1 MIVGHDAEGVRATMN
16 ILVVHEVSY
25 AKKVVYEYQEF
36 AERLAA
42 RGHRVT
48 VIDYDETGDSAQRER
63 AISRTGTGTVTLRN
77 TPYLNVPVLKY
88 VTGKLNYPKLL
99 ATAIAEGRVDVVL
112 LYSVFI
118 NGTATVRMCAERGIP
133 VVYRVLD
140 AYHKLRQNPWI
151 AGILHR
157 GERFIYRNV
166 DAICLTNAKMEEYVA
181 NVAGQSVR
189 DRTIVID
196 HGVDTEI
203 FQPRPRD
210 EQLTRQYGILPTD
223 RVALFV
229 GTLYPFAGI
238 GALLERFEDI
248 RDACPTAKI
257 VVVGDGPLMPTLRRV
272 VAKHGLEAR
281 VVLTGMRPYDEVP
294 RWLSVADVAFNS
306 FEINDI
312 TREIIPIKTLQYLA
326 SGRAIVSAPIP
337 DVQRLF
343 PEPTGGIVYGDIAD
357 PAAFARLLGRTLADP
372 AGCARLAA
380 AGRTR
385 IEERYSLA
393 RTIDALEKLLREQ
406 IDLHARNGR

>member
-1 MIVGHDAEGVRATMN
+1 
-16 ILVVHEVSY
+16 
-25 AKKVVYEYQEF
+25 
-36 AERLAA
+36 
-42 RGHRVT
+42 
-48 VIDYDETGDSAQRER
+48 
-63 AISRTGTGTVTLRN
+63 
-77 TPYLNVPVLKY
+77 
-88 VTGKLNYPKLL
+88 
-99 ATAIAEGRVDVVL
+99 
-112 LYSVFI
+112 
-118 NGTATVRMCAERGIP
+118 
-133 VVYRVLD
+133 
-140 AYHKLRQNPWI
+140 
-151 AGILHR
+151 
-157 GERFIYRNV
+157 
-166 DAICLTNAKMEEYVA
+166 MEEYVA

-189 DRTIVID
+189 DRTTVID